1 VDQRPGVLRLMRQ
14 SVAAT
19 PSDRLGKGE
28 PDVLHYS
35 FQAHTV

>member
-1 VDQRPGVLRLMRQ
+1 MRRFMRH

-19 PSDRLGKGE
+19 ASEHIGKGE